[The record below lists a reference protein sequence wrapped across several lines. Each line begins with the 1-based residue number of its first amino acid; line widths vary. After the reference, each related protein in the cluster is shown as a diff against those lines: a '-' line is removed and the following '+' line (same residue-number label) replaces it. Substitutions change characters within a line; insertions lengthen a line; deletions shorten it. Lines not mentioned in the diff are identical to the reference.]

1 MISFLLTQTIVCVII
16 FLGDNMNINKII
28 KLKNN
33 KYKILIDDEFITTYD
48 NVILEN
54 ELLYKKKLDKELYNK
69 IKKDT
74 EYYDI
79 YDKVVKHILKKRRSE
94 KEVKCYIEKYTT
106 NKNYVE
112 NIINKLKNINLIND
126 LEYCKSFINDR
137 VYLSKNGIN
146 KIKNDLLNQ
155 DIPLEIIEQELKNI
169 DINIINQRLEKIII
183 KKINNNKK
191 YSFNQLKQKILNE
204 LIILGYDKK
213 MILEVIDNN
222 IKDDNDIIK
231 KEYNKLYNKLKT
243 KYEGYELC
251 SKIKQKLLIKGFT
264 NEEINLLINEKK
276 EV

>member
-222 IKDDNDIIK
+222 TKDDNDIIK

>member
-183 KKINNNKK
+183 KKINSNKK

-222 IKDDNDIIK
+222 TKDDNDIIK

>member
-33 KYKILIDDEFITTYD
+33 KYKILIDDEFIITYD

>member
-33 KYKILIDDEFITTYD
+33 KYKILIDDEFIITYD

-183 KKINNNKK
+183 KKINSNKK

-222 IKDDNDIIK
+222 TKDDNDIIK